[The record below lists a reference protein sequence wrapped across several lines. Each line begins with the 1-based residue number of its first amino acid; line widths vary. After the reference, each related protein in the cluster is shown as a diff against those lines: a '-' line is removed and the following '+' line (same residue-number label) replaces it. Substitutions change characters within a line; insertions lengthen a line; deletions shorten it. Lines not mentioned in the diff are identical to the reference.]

1 MLDSIERVQNP
12 RIRGAVAGG
21 LVFTIVTLVSGIVI
35 SATDPN
41 AKADRVALPSY
52 AIGIVCGVLFGT
64 IYAKK
69 TVESTAT
76 DDRDAAPA
84 DKDKLDRNWRNF
96 VVDRQVKET
105 EKVTSFYLKPE
116 DKGSIPKFEAGQFI
130 TLKLNGPGQQEPVIR
145 PYSLSDYAD
154 PIDYYRISINREEA
168 PPGSD
173 VPPGVASTF
182 MHEKVHQGNAIAVQA
197 PSGQFT
203 LDNDKSTPVVLIS
216 MGIGLTPFVSIAKA
230 CSRINPHR
238 PIWFLHGTTNGQ
250 THVFRDEVLAIAK
263 ENANLHIH
271 FRYSHPRS
279 EDKDLY
285 NSVGHIDTEL
295 VKTLVGK
302 DADFYLCGSP
312 PFQES
317 LQKGLK
323 EWGVADDRISY
334 ESFYE
339 RSQALAQGR
348 SSREATA
355 KAVEQAE
362 VTFAKSGKTLTWHNT
377 DGTILEFAEANG
389 LQQAYSCRQGI
400 CGTCM
405 CKIQA
410 GSIAY
415 QTAPTAQIDPGSVL
429 ICISKSATP
438 KVVLDV

>member
-1 MLDSIERVQNP
+1 MLDIIERVQNP
-12 RIRGAVAGG
+12 RIRGALAGG
-21 LVFTIVTLVSGIVI
+21 LVFTIVTFISGIAI
-35 SATDPN
+35 SATNPN
-41 AKADRVALPSY
+41 AKADRVAVPAY
-52 AIGIVCGVLFGT
+52 AIGIVCGLLLGT
-64 IYAKK
+64 TYAKK

-76 DDRDAAPA
+76 HNNEVAPA
-84 DKDKLDRNWRNF
+84 NEDKPDRNWRNF

-130 TLKLNGPGQQEPVIR
+130 TLKLNVPGQEQPVIR

-154 PIDYYRISINREEA
+154 SGDYYRISTNLEEA
-168 PPGSD
+168 PQGSD

-182 MHEKVHQGNAIAVQA
+182 MHDQLHNGSAIAVQA
-197 PSGQFT
+197 PSGNFR

-216 MGIGLTPFVSIAKA
+216 MGIGITPFISMAKA
-230 CSRINPHR
+230 CSQMSPDR
-238 PIWFLHGTTNGQ
+238 PIWFVHGTRNGQ

-263 ENANLHIH
+263 ENANLHVH

-285 NSVGHIDTEL
+285 NSVGHVDTEL
-295 VKTLVGK
+295 IKTLVGK
-302 DADFYLCGSP
+302 DADFYLCGSS

-317 LQKGLK
+317 LRKGLK
-323 EWGVADDRISY
+323 EWGVADNRVSY

-348 SSREATA
+348 SPSEATA
-355 KAVEQAE
+355 NPVEQAE
-362 VTFAKSGKTLTWHNT
+362 VTFARSGKTLTWHST

-389 LQQAYSCRQGI
+389 LQPPYSCRQGI

-410 GSIAY
+410 GSVAY
-415 QTAPTAQIDPGSVL
+415 QTAPTAQVDRDSVL
-429 ICISKSATP
+429 ICISKPAIP
-438 KVVLDV
+438 KVVLEV